1 MGPVI
6 GDFLPA
12 AIGVAIS
19 PIPIIAVI
27 LMLFTA
33 RARTNGPAFLIG
45 WVLALF
51 AVGGI
56 GIFIADK
63 ASESSGSGPGR
74 VASLILTVLG
84 VLLVVLAVRTWRGRP
99 KPGTDAPMPAWMASI
114 DAFTPVKALGFAALL
129 GGVNPKN
136 LLLTLSAAAVIGTS
150 GLSGTDS
157 FLALLVF
164 VAIGSLSVAVPVIY
178 FLTGGE
184 HAKKTMDGWKAWL
197 GTHNAAVMTVLLIV
211 IGAKLLGQGLGGLLG

>member
-33 RARTNGPAFLIG
+33 RARTNGPAFLVG
-45 WVLALF
+45 WVAALL

-56 GIFIADK
+56 GIVIANK
-63 ASESSGSGPGR
+63 ASESDSSGPGTFL
-74 VASLILTVLG
+74 SLVLTALG
-84 VLLVVLAVRTWRGRP
+84 VLLVLLALRTWRGRP
-99 KPGTDAPMPAWMASI
+99 KPGTDAPTPAWMASI

-150 GLSGTDS
+150 GLSGTES
-157 FLALLVF
+157 FVALLVF
-164 VAIGSLSVAVPVIY
+164 VAIGSLSVAVPVVY
-178 FLTGGE
+178 YLVGGDG
-184 HAKKTMDGWKAWL
+184 AKQTMDGWKAWL
-197 GTHNAAVMTVLLIV
+197 GTHNAAVMTVLLLV
-211 IGAKLLGQGLGGLLG
+211 IGAKLLGQGVGALLG

>member
-1 MGPVI
+1 MGSI
-6 GDFLPA
+6 LGDILPA

-33 RARTNGPAFLIG
+33 RARTNGPAFLVG

-56 GIFIADK
+56 GIFLADK
-63 ASESSGSGPGR
+63 ASESGGSDPSTT
-74 VASLILTVLG
+74 ASVILTALG
-84 VLLVVLAVRTWRGRP
+84 VLLVLLAVKTWRGRP
-99 KPGTDAPMPAWMASI
+99 QPGVEAPAPAWMATI
-114 DAFTPVKALGFAALL
+114 DSFTPGKALGFAMLL

-150 GLSGTDS
+150 GLSTPDS
-157 FLALLVF
+157 FLALLFF
-164 VAIGSLSVAVPVIY
+164 VIVGSLSVAVPVIY
-178 FLTGGE
+178 FLVGGDG
-184 HAKKTMDGWKAWL
+184 AKRTMDGWKAWL
-197 GTHNAAVMTVLLIV
+197 GANNAAVMTVLLII
-211 IGAKLLGQGLGGLLG
+211 IGAKLLGQGMGGLLG